1 MIPVLSSQ
9 PYPSPFSERVNLR
22 SSPLVDYEAA
32 GPTLGAASS
41 SVAFEWKAESDGT
54 SVWVSR
60 EGVEPVLVLTDV
72 GITEV
77 SLALDQ
83 TTNPHI
89 AYVAGGVAKF
99 RWWDSLS
106 ESYQTMTLAGARS
119 PRCCSDEKTPELSGD
134 RDLLLT
140 YLHGTQLFVRTQ
152 RERFGVEHEVVPDSS
167 TKAKVNAGSRI
178 VSFGMNTGRR
188 LQWRIT

>member
-1 MIPVLSSQ
+1 MIPEASLLPV
-9 PYPSPFSERVNLR
+9 PDAYVERVNSRNKL
-22 SSPLVDYEAA
+22 LVDFESGGAE
-32 GPTLGAASS
+32 LGVGSD
-41 SVAFEWKAESDGT
+41 SVAFEWKAEVVAND
-54 SVWVSR
+54 VLVSR
-60 EGVEPVLVLTDV
+60 SGVPPIVVLNEPN
-72 GITEV
+72 ITEV
-77 SLALDQ
+77 SLAFDQ
-83 TTNPHI
+83 SMNPHI
-89 AYVAGGVAKF
+89 AYVSDGVAKF
-99 RWWDSLS
+99 RWWDTLTD
-106 ESYQTMTLAGARS
+106 SYQTMALPDARS

-140 YLHGTQLFVRTQ
+140 YLHGTQLFVRAQ